1 MSSLVI
7 RFSGFSKTQCQI
19 VCKKSNPTKTAQ
31 KVKQQPQ
38 QQVKQGQSL
47 KTNNPKTNQ
56 QQQQQQKANKKTGG
70 VNDNSNQKQQKKSKK
85 KTNNASD
92 DSELELLIRISKK
105 QQQKQRQKKK
115 KKKNKA
121 TEQIIKVTQQQQQ
134 QQQQQQIPQD
144 KEKIAT
150 VRLTSHYIRE
160 VKLETTLRSEQTLQ
174 ISSTAQRRLMQDL
187 RRMQK
192 DPPPGTSCK
201 LVKDNLRE
209 WSAVIVG
216 PSNSPFQNRKFRLKI
231 TFTNSYPI
239 QPPLVRFST
248 KIFHP
253 NVYRDG
259 TICMD
264 VLQGRWSPVCDVA
277 TILTTVQALMIDPNT
292 SSPANQE
299 AARLYVQNR
308 AEYDKIARGGTN
320 KQFFQ

>member
-134 QQQQQQIPQD
+134 QQIPQD

-160 VKLETTLRSEQTLQ
+160 VKLETTLKSEQTQQ
-174 ISSTAQRRLMQDL
+174 ISSTAQKRLMQDL